1 MGNEHFWQVPRAK
14 GVRTQHHA
22 ECTARKQLV
31 GALPADDQGGPAHAR
46 NRISGITEVGDI
58 HTLRVDDVLLMIFLG
73 EGQEL

>member
-14 GVRTQHHA
+14 GVYARSMHGPRRESSSWGRYQRT
-22 ECTARKQLV
+22 TK
-31 GALPADDQGGPAHAR
+31 PAHAR